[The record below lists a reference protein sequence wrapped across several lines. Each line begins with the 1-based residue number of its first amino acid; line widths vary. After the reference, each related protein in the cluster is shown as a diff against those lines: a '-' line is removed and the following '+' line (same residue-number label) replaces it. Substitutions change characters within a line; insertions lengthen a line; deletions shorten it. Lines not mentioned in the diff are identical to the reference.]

1 MSVAD
6 LGHFTMAR
14 LMELHRF
21 ELGDMALRSGQV
33 LHDAWL
39 AYATWGSLNAARD
52 NCVLFPTYYTGTH
65 LSNARIIG
73 ARHALDPARWFVVV
87 PNLIGNGLSISP
99 SNTRER
105 YGGCG
110 FPQVSVHDNVE
121 CQRRLLDFLE
131 VRHIRLALGWSMGAM
146 QAWHWSVRYPDMVG
160 NLLAV
165 CGASRCW
172 PYNQVFLQ
180 SVRAALQ
187 ADSAYAGGSYAVPP
201 IAGLKAF
208 ARVYMPWAYSA
219 AFFREMRFAELG
231 FASAEALAEDWERDH
246 MAWDANDLLAKLWT
260 WQNAD
265 VCTLVASQ
273 DGLAGALARVT
284 ARVIVMPCDHDQY
297 FTLEESRIEASL
309 VPRAELR
316 VIESTAGHCAGAP
329 GRFPRESAMVDAAIR
344 DLLHG

>member
-1 MSVAD
+1 
-6 LGHFTMAR
+6 
-14 LMELHRF
+14 MELRRF
-21 ELGDMALRSGQV
+21 ELGDVALRSGQV

-39 AYATWGSLNAARD
+39 AFATWGTLNAAGD

-73 ARHALDPARWFVVV
+73 AQHALDPASWFVVV

-99 SNTRER
+99 SNTRAR

-121 CQRRLLDFLE
+121 CQKRLLDFLQ

-146 QAWHWSVRYPDMVG
+146 QSWHWAARYPDMVG

-172 PYNQVFLQ
+172 PYNHAFLD

-187 ADSAYAGGSYAVPP
+187 ADGTYASGSYTVPP
-201 IAGLKAF
+201 VAGLKAF

-219 AFFREMRFAELG
+219 AFFREKRYSELG
-231 FASAEALAEDWERDH
+231 FASVEALAEDWERDH
-246 MAWDANDLLAKLWT
+246 LAWDANDLLTKLWT
-260 WQNAD
+260 WQHAD
-265 VCTLVASQ
+265 VSALAPPHE
-273 DGLAGALARVT
+273 GLAGALGRVT

-297 FTLEESRIEASL
+297 FTPDENRIEASL
-309 VPRAELR
+309 VARAELR

-329 GRFPRESAMVDAAIR
+329 GRFPRESAIVDASIR
-344 DLLHG
+344 DLLQG